1 MTKKRVVVGIMT
13 LLLFIVMGTAVWAQT
28 STNFNLEW
36 HVIAGGGRAS
46 NSSNYQING
55 TIGQSLAGPPSQN
68 GTQTQV
74 TSGYWVVG
82 VEQYIYLPTII
93 R

>member
-1 MTKKRVVVGIMT
+1 MAKKRVVIGVMT
-13 LLLFIVMGTAVWAQT
+13 LFLVIVVGTAVWAQT
-28 STNFNLEW
+28 STNSNLEW
-36 HVIAGGGRAS
+36 HVIAGGGQAS
-46 NSSNYQING
+46 NSSHYQING

-68 GTQTQV
+68 GIQTQI

-82 VEQYIYLPTII
+82 VEQYIYLPTIL